1 MVLQWVRT
9 DANDAPWVSA
19 TILHVIPLEIT
30 YKLHLFFE
38 HRVVICLNAESMTR
52 LDVLV

>member
-19 TILHVIPLEIT
+19 TIFTCYTLGNNVQALLILRTPCGYLS
-30 YKLHLFFE
+30 K
-38 HRVVICLNAESMTR
+38 C
-52 LDVLV
+52 